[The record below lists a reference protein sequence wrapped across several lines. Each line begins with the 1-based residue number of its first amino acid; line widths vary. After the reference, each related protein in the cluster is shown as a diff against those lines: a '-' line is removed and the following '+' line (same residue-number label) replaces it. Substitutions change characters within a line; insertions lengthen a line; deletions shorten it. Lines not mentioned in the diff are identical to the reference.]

1 MAGVSTQNG
10 NTNVHVQTPGGEH
23 YEIIA
28 NRDSVRIAK
37 SPGKFS
43 DYVPKASTFLLAGGG
58 VTVLTLLG
66 FAADKMKEHGPAIL
80 EKTTRLFNTVVNVVT
95 HPVTTTCMGAIFA
108 GLVIGALAG
117 GAEHF
122 IEKHVAPMICNAM
135 TKTLGFF
142 GLKVPEMPEF
152 IKSTFRWLLK
162 IGGFVLALAGGAAAG
177 AAIGACAGGVG
188 ALPGAIIGGLA
199 GGAGYIG
206 TQLCLNK
213 K

>member
-1 MAGVSTQNG
+1 M
-10 NTNVHVQTPGGEH
+10 
-23 YEIIA
+23 
-28 NRDSVRIAK
+28 
-37 SPGKFS
+37 
-43 DYVPKASTFLLAGGG
+43 PKASTFLIAGGG

-66 FAADKMKEHGPAIL
+66 FAADKMKEQGPAIW
-80 EKTTRLFNTVVNVVT
+80 ENTVRLFNNVVNVVT
-95 HPVTTTCMGAIFA
+95 HPVTTSCVGAIFA

-135 TKTLGFF
+135 TKTLGYF

-152 IKSTFRWLLK
+152 IKKTFRWLLK
-162 IGGFVLALAGGAAAG
+162 IGCFLLAVGGGAAAG

-188 ALPGAIIGGLA
+188 ALPGAILGGLA

-206 TQLCLNK
+206 SRLCLDK